1 MAVPQIVIDTNVL
14 VSGLRS
20 SRGASHLL
28 LRLIDS
34 GKFEVHISVPIVLEY
49 ESVAKRLVGE
59 ISLSDEDID
68 SVIDYICKVAHHHEV
83 YYLWRPFLKD
93 PADDMVL
100 ELAVTAGCD
109 CIVSYNKGDFEGI
122 EEFGIEVLTARE
134 FLEMIGELK

>member
-1 MAVPQIVIDTNVL
+1 MFEHENAATTIDKRAEDR
-14 VSGLRS
+14 LRRVRS
-20 SRGASHLL
+20 PDHGGILFC
-28 LRLIDS
+28 LR
-34 GKFEVHISVPIVLEY
+34 FECPC
-49 ESVAKRLVGE
+49 AD
-59 ISLSDEDID
+59 DEDID

-109 CIVSYNKGDFEGI
+109 CIVSYNKRDFEGI

>member
-1 MAVPQIVIDTNVL
+1 MTIPQIVIDTNVL
-14 VSGLRS
+14 VAGLRS

-49 ESVAKRLVGE
+49 ESVTKRLVGE
-59 ISLSDEDID
+59 TPLSEEDIE
-68 SVIDYICKVAHHHEV
+68 SVIDYICKVGHHHKV

-109 CIVSYNKGDFEGI
+109 CIVSYNKGDFEGV